1 MKRILMIF
9 AAATAML
16 FSSCDWDEEVYYLEN
31 GMWEMINAPSTYE
44 PTTLAFSGRQVSVM
58 NAGSHVY
65 PLEEGVWKYYI
76 REEDEELYM
85 WRYVTDYDGQEVRE
99 SHTFEFDMSDDS
111 RTMQLVY
118 DPLIGSTRI
127 YEFRRI

>member
-44 PTTLAFSGRQVSVM
+44 PTTMAFSGRQVSVM
-58 NAGSHVY
+58 NASSHVY